1 MTTAKILGPIG
12 MKAIEGRGLN
22 PETAVRFGLYT
33 ARSENGEVVPD
44 VNGNIVVFP
53 FEEHGVTV
61 NEKYR
66 APGKKFW
73 QSKGG
78 KKTFFNAD
86 ALDDPALED
95 GRMALVVTEGEVDM
109 LTAIDCG
116 FPLAV
121 SVPDGAP
128 PAVDRDGRVE
138 DRRDLLAV
146 GHRPLDDGRV
156 VRQFRRNLARR
167 REDDDRLSGLALRR
181 REEPRKV
188 THHAKRRGAAGTA
201 EPRRKVAHDPD
212 VPLRLPGRIRA
223 AGKAAGA
230 KPEEIIAKE
239 LSIAGVQ
246 RPMSIDELEGFVEFF
261 RFGDFA
267 GFVWERPNV

>member
-95 GRMALVVTEGEVDM
+95 GRIPV
-109 LTAIDCG
+109 
-116 FPLAV
+116 
-121 SVPDGAP
+121 
-128 PAVDRDGRVE
+128 
-138 DRRDLLAV
+138 
-146 GHRPLDDGRV
+146 
-156 VRQFRRNLARR
+156 R
-167 REDDDRLSGLALRR
+167 RERLAALAQSALRSALPAGLAL
-181 REEPRKV
+181 PR
-188 THHAKRRGAAGTA
+188 
-201 EPRRKVAHDPD
+201 
-212 VPLRLPGRIRA
+212 
-223 AGKAAGA
+223 
-230 KPEEIIAKE
+230 
-239 LSIAGVQ
+239 
-246 RPMSIDELEGFVEFF
+246 
-261 RFGDFA
+261 
-267 GFVWERPNV
+267 